1 MLTSNIESLPGY
13 QIVRHI
19 GLVEGSTVRAK
30 HVGRDILA
38 SVKNLFGGELESYTD
53 LMREARAEAET
64 RMLESAK
71 QQGANAVINIRFS
84 TTSIADGASEVLAY
98 GTAVVVE

>member
-1 MLTSNIESLPGY
+1 MLTSNIESMPGFR
-13 QIVRHI
+13 IVQHI

-30 HVGRDILA
+30 NVGRDIL
-38 SVKNLFGGELESYTD
+38 SSIKNLFGGELESYTD

-71 QQGANAVINIRFS
+71 RKGANAVINIRFS

-98 GTAVVVE
+98 GTAVIVE

>member
-1 MLTSNIESLPGY
+1 MLTSNIESMPGFNVV
-13 QIVRHI
+13 QHI

-30 HVGRDILA
+30 NVGRDIL
-38 SVKNLFGGELESYTD
+38 SSIKNLFGGELESYTD

-71 QQGANAVINIRFS
+71 RKGANAVINIRFS

-98 GTAVVVE
+98 GTAVIVE

>member
-1 MLTSNIESLPGY
+1 MLTSNIETLPGY
-13 QIVRHI
+13 RITQHL

-30 HVGRDILA
+30 NVGRDIL
-38 SVKNLFGGELESYTD
+38 SSIKNLFGGELESYTD

-64 RMLESAK
+64 RMLEAAK
-71 QQGANAVINIRFS
+71 QLGANAVINIRFS

>member
-1 MLTSNIESLPGY
+1 MLTSNIESMPGFR
-13 QIVRHI
+13 IVQHI

-30 HVGRDILA
+30 NVGRDIL
-38 SVKNLFGGELESYTD
+38 SSIKNLFGGELENYTD
-53 LMREARAEAET
+53 LMRESRAEAET

-71 QQGANAVINIRFS
+71 RKGANAVINIRFS

-98 GTAVVVE
+98 GTAVIVE

>member
-1 MLTSNIESLPGY
+1 MLTSNIESMPGFN
-13 QIVRHI
+13 IVQHI

-30 HVGRDILA
+30 NVGRDIL
-38 SVKNLFGGELESYTD
+38 SSIKNLFGGELESYTD

-71 QQGANAVINIRFS
+71 RKGANAVINIRFS

-98 GTAVVVE
+98 GTAVIVE

>member
-1 MLTSNIESLPGY
+1 MPGFNVV
-13 QIVRHI
+13 QHI

-30 HVGRDILA
+30 NVGRDIL
-38 SVKNLFGGELESYTD
+38 SSIKNLFGGELESYTD

-71 QQGANAVINIRFS
+71 RKGANAVINIRFS

-98 GTAVVVE
+98 GTAVIVE